1 MDAPNIIRCMG
12 PAAIIQQ
19 YQAYCEENE
28 ITLLGSSTMFRIL
41 SECSATVRKSL
52 EGLDYFVAEG
62 SRGFQ
67 DLQDIV
73 LSEGYPETSNG
84 TELNRLLLEAKRYM
98 KTDYKVHVSGE
109 NEVADHCRKFALS
122 STKEEHFKDKCNHD
136 HNKVCESCEQL
147 KELLHGILKEVEI
160 ANFTDQQTRD
170 DIVYRAQQAVESI
183 FLWKSHIL
191 RARNQEAAKSFL
203 FNSMK
208 EDEIFVV
215 FDWALKYLPCKY
227 REDQLDWFGKR
238 GISWHISV
246 CFRRNAEELQSLT
259 FVHIFDSQV
268 SQDSK
273 TTSATICDVLNNVL
287 KAIQRPLKELKKNVK
302 CQIKVV
308 KIQTRDTAT
317 KNQASI
323 PGITSYNNFVFEN
336 GGLRVWKAYG
346 IGPGL
351 LIPWTTIVKTS
362 QYALC
367 PLLVEDESCT
377 EDLLSFGC
385 VKKIKN
391 EENNE
396 ESLFTCP
403 TDGCMKSFSKYKDLE
418 LHLHVN
424 NCTLVPEKQCRIDLT
439 KTLYVEKLKTS
450 ETRTVVKFSD
460 TVQSSGETD
469 LDQGWALRK
478 QRKTTRF
485 NDKQKKFLDEKFKQ
499 GTITGNKADPTEVAN
514 EMRHKKLAN
523 GDRMFEISEPSYGSE
538 SGYGSQSGYGS
549 KSGQRGESGY
559 EGEFGY
565 GSKSGYGVE
574 CGYGSKSEYGG
585 EFGYGCKS
593 GYGSRSGY
601 EGKSGQRGESG
612 YGSKSGYGVEF
623 GYGSKSGQGGE
634 SGYGS

>member
-1 MDAPNIIRCMG
+1 
-12 PAAIIQQ
+12 
-19 YQAYCEENE
+19 
-28 ITLLGSSTMFRIL
+28 
-41 SECSATVRKSL
+41 
-52 EGLDYFVAEG
+52 
-62 SRGFQ
+62 
-67 DLQDIV
+67 
-73 LSEGYPETSNG
+73 
-84 TELNRLLLEAKRYM
+84 
-98 KTDYKVHVSGE
+98 
-109 NEVADHCRKFALS
+109 
-122 STKEEHFKDKCNHD
+122 
-136 HNKVCESCEQL
+136 
-147 KELLHGILKEVEI
+147 
-160 ANFTDQQTRD
+160 
-170 DIVYRAQQAVESI
+170 
-183 FLWKSHIL
+183 
-191 RARNQEAAKSFL
+191 
-203 FNSMK
+203 MK
-208 EDEIFVV
+208 EDEVFVV
-215 FDWALKYLPCKY
+215 FDWAMKYLPRKY

-238 GISWHISV
+238 GISCHISV

-259 FVHIFDSQV
+259 FVHIFESQIL
-268 SQDSK
+268 QDSK

-287 KAIQRPLKELKKNVK
+287 KNNPEVRSVHLWSDNVACYKCADTIININNNKPSKGHIVSYNFCEAQDGKGACDRAAATFKSGIKRYVNQGNDVVNAKQIKTAIERTKKNVK
-302 CQIKVV
+302 CHIKVV

-351 LIPWTTIVKTS
+351 LIPWTIIVKTS

-367 PLLVEDESCT
+367 PLLIEEESCI

-403 TDGCMKSFSKYKDLE
+403 TDGCMKSFSRYKDLE

-450 ETRTVVKFSD
+450 ETRPVVKFSD

-478 QRKTTRF
+478 QQKTTRF

-523 GDRMFEISEPSYGSE
+523 GDRMFEISEFLSSQQINSYFSRTFRNL
-538 SGYGSQSGYGS
+538 
-549 KSGQRGESGY
+549 KSSSDQDQLAAAQFEQNLTNLNICR
-559 EGEFGY
+559 FCNT
-565 GSKSGYGVE
+565 V
-574 CGYGSKSEYGG
+574 
-585 EFGYGCKS
+585 
-593 GYGSRSGY
+593 
-601 EGKSGQRGESG
+601 
-612 YGSKSGYGVEF
+612 VLPADI
-623 GYGSKSGQGGE
+623 
-634 SGYGS
+634 